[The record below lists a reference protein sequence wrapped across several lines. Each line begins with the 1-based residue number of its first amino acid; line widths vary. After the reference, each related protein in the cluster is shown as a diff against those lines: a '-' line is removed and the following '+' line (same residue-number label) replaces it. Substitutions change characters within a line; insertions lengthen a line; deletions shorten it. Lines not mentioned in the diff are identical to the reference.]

1 MKAKEKKEKKVKIT
15 IKNLIYFLIFV
26 VFILYSIIFY
36 NLYFSKKVYA
46 TEESFSETTKEIK
59 ISNAEEV
66 NLEEIISENT
76 NNGQREEY
84 EAKEEV
90 LEYITKYRT
99 NNDLPKGIVQVV
111 QEGREGTQEIT
122 VKKTYQ
128 GEELVNEEQV
138 SQKVTKA
145 SINKIVEIGGG
156 AGTSNYTVKV
166 GDTLYVTSDRLSV
179 MTEPDENSQKVATL
193 SKNDELKLKEIKDQ
207 WYKIE
212 SGTARG
218 YVKAECT
225 TYLNPN
231 QKYEE
236 EKTEENNS
244 STTNNTTN
252 DIPNADKEPSTDNK
266 PEDGAINRQNSPYEE
281 AKQKS
286 EKIESLKK
294 KDGAQEVEDMVKKG
308 LAGAVGA
315 IASIPA
321 AAFMSAATGDNKMM
335 IATPLGGASLG
346 AGLAGAKQQ
355 STDTRTGENIKV
367 LVKVAGIKNEE
378 IIKNTAQVAVN
389 EKWSSEKMQLVAK
402 IAESYPDLQKNEKAQ
417 KEVKDLLRANG
428 VKSEKLIEKAL
439 RDVYKV
445 QPKQSGNKDND
456 NIEKWK

>member
-36 NLYFSKKVYA
+36 DLYFSKKVYA
-46 TEESFSETTKEIK
+46 TEESFSETTEKIK

-66 NLEEIISENT
+66 NLEEIIAENT

-179 MTEPDENSQKVATL
+179 MTEPDEKSQKVATL

-212 SGTARG
+212 SGTTRG

-231 QKYEE
+231 QKYED

-244 STTNNTTN
+244 STTNKTN
-252 DIPNADKEPSTDNK
+252 SSKSASDLKATLSMNMALNK
-266 PEDGAINRQNSPYEE
+266 PSGLSIEQFKKVLTDSKDTNKIFTNNAQYFYYIEKQYNINGIFVAAVGIHESAWGTSKLALEKKNLFGYGAYDSNPYNG
-281 AKQKS
+281 AYNFSDYS
-286 EKIESLKK
+286 ESIDLLARVFVKYYLNPKGTSIYGGEKATGSYYN
-294 KDGAQEVEDMVKKG
+294 GAT
-308 LAGAVGA
+308 LAGVNTRY
-315 IASIPA
+315 AS
-321 AAFMSAATGDNKMM
+321 D
-335 IATPLGGASLG
+335 
-346 AGLAGAKQQ
+346 
-355 STDTRTGENIKV
+355 
-367 LVKVAGIKNEE
+367 KN
-378 IIKNTAQVAVN
+378 
-389 EKWSSEKMQLVAK
+389 W
-402 IAESYPDLQKNEKAQ
+402 
-417 KEVKDLLRANG
+417 AN
-428 VKSEKLIEKAL
+428 S
-439 RDVYKV
+439 VYKYM
-445 QPKQSGNKDND
+445 QYLYNKL
-456 NIEKWK
+456 